1 MNFNEKL
8 DFLMNLTKTKNSDL
22 AMYTSLDSSYIS
34 RLRRGKRNLAKS
46 ENYVKYMADYFIK
59 HITES
64 YQRKAILEV
73 LKSSGFINNG
83 SKDTSQILY
92 EWLTDEKEGES
103 KAIEGFL
110 EGFSNFQFKKTDS
123 WGTNV
128 NSNNIIK
135 KDVKMYKGIEGK
147 REGVSDFLSLV
158 LEENQPQTLLLFSDE
173 SMEWLTG
180 NSAFRD
186 KWKKLM
192 IQVILKGNKIKII
205 HTVSRNLYEMLASI
219 SEWMPLYMTGAIEPY
234 YYPRKRD
241 GIFKRTMFVAPNT
254 ATLTASGVGNMEDS
268 TINYLVQNIKA
279 VKGIEIEFN
288 NYLRLCKP
296 LMKIFNKNSREEYL
310 STLSEFEKEQGDVVL
325 KTKPL
330 SLTTMPLNTANKII
344 NRINYDKKIE
354 LKEYIKKRKKI
365 FEENLNNCKFE
376 DIISIPE
383 IEDVK
388 FENVMINFS
397 NILGLEPVY
406 YKKNELLEHL
416 ENIKKINEKYENYN
430 LILEKKDEKKEY
442 CIYCKEDVGVI
453 VSKNEEPFMIFA
465 INEANMTAAFWD
477 FLKGEVENQNHIKNN
492 ASEKISEYIEKIKQI

>member
-64 YQRKAILEV
+64 YQRKAVLEA
-73 LKSSGFINNG
+73 LKNSGIINNG

-110 EGFSNFQFKKTDS
+110 EGFSNFQFKKTEN
-123 WGTNV
+123 WGTTV
-128 NSNNIIK
+128 SSNKIIK
-135 KDVKMYKGIEGK
+135 DDVKIYKGIDGK
-147 REGVSDFLSLV
+147 REGVTDFLSLV

-180 NSAFRD
+180 SIAFKD
-186 KWKKLM
+186 KWKELM
-192 IQVILKGNKIKII
+192 IQVILRGNKIKII

-241 GIFKRTMFVAPNT
+241 GIFKRTMFIAPNT
-254 ATLTASGVGNMEDS
+254 ATLTATGVGNMEDS

-279 VKGIEIEFN
+279 VKGMETEFN

-296 LMKIFNKNSREEYL
+296 LMKIFNKNSRKEYL
-310 STLSEFEKEQGDVVL
+310 DTLSEFEKEQGDIIL

-330 SLTTMPLNTANKII
+330 SLATMPLNTANKII
-344 NRINYDKKIE
+344 SRINYDEKIE
-354 LKEYIKKRKKI
+354 LKEYIKKRRKI
-365 FEENLNNCKFE
+365 FEENLNNYKFE
-376 DIISIPE
+376 DIITIPK
-383 IEDVK
+383 IEEVK
-388 FENVMINFS
+388 SENVMINFS

-406 YKKNELLEHL
+406 YKKNELIEHL
-416 ENIKKINEKYENYN
+416 ENIKTINDKYNNYN
-430 LILEKKDEKKEY
+430 LILEMKDTKKEY

-477 FLKGEVENQNHIKNN
+477 FLKGEIESQNYSKDNTD
-492 ASEKISEYIEKIKQI
+492 KKLTEYIEKIKQI